1 MADTF
6 DHAYAAVLDAQLRD
20 QAGIYLAN
28 LGRPDEP
35 VYLTPKE
42 NCRNCGAPPEIE
54 RPHACGWC
62 LTPR

>member
-20 QAGIYLAN
+20 QAGIYLAT
-28 LGRPDEP
+28 LGAPRAQPAP
-35 VYLTPKE
+35 NAQ
-42 NCRNCGAPPEIE
+42 NCRNCGAAPEPKH
-54 RPHACGWC
+54 PHACGWC